1 MADLKVIE
9 NELVPVYETDK
20 GVKVVNGRDLH
31 RVLESKQDFSTWVK
45 KRLSECDAVENE
57 DFDRFHKKMEA
68 NNATM
73 IDYTIKLDT
82 AKEMAML
89 ERNDKGKQV
98 RKYFIQVEEKY
109 KQTAININQ
118 LSPELQMFNQ
128 IFQQVAKTEL
138 EQKKLAERA
147 DQQEKNMKT
156 IIDTFK
162 GTDSDVGTEKWVNRC
177 ISKIA
182 ESDDF
187 SYSFGNKYAAARN
200 CFYNKGKSLECFVS
214 YEPAMTLFN
223 EWLKQLFA
231 ESEGKDGKGLFPV
244 SCVFSTDLHS
254 VGQYI
259 QESGSKL
266 MFETVMQ
273 FARPQSDYM
282 IGAEEGNIDGLNFLA
297 GKEMSYV
304 NEKARQGTLLAHTAG
319 GVGNF
324 VLEIDALDAENMG
337 YMIYFFEK
345 VCAVSGYML
354 GVNPFNQPGVE
365 SYKKNMFAL
374 LGKPGYESEK
384 ENLEKQL
391 GLC

>member
-1 MADLKVIE
+1 VVDIVIISPFGVIVNTERRFFMADLKIIE
-9 NELVPVYETDK
+9 NELVPVYETEK
-20 GVKVVNGRDLH
+20 GIKVVYGKDLH
-31 RVLESKQDFSTWVK
+31 KSLAVKTDFSTWVK
-45 KRLSECDAVENE
+45 RRLSECDAEEKE
-57 DFDRFHKKMEA
+57 DFDLLPKIEEQVTGSKHTIE
-68 NNATM
+68 
-73 IDYTIKLDT
+73 YLIKLDT

-200 CFYNKGKSLECFVS
+200 ES
-214 YEPAMTLFN
+214 YRRLSDRAGCRLDQ
-223 EWLKQLFA
+223 QLRNA
-231 ESEGKDGKGLFPV
+231 IS
-244 SCVFSTDLHS
+244 
-254 VGQYI
+254 
-259 QESGSKL
+259 
-266 MFETVMQ
+266 
-273 FARPQSDYM
+273 R
-282 IGAEEGNIDGLNFLA
+282 AEERGCTKAQTNQINKLSVIMQNKRLKEIYVSVI
-297 GKEMSYV
+297 KEMMIAYRV
-304 NEKARQGTLLAHTAG
+304 
-319 GVGNF
+319 
-324 VLEIDALDAENMG
+324 EIA
-337 YMIYFFEK
+337 
-345 VCAVSGYML
+345 
-354 GVNPFNQPGVE
+354 
-365 SYKKNMFAL
+365 
-374 LGKPGYESEK
+374 
-384 ENLEKQL
+384 
-391 GLC
+391 

>member
-1 MADLKVIE
+1 MADLKIIE

-31 RVLESKQDFSTWVK
+31 RALESKQDFSTWVK

-73 IDYTIKLDT
+73 IDYIIKLDT

-147 DQQEKNMKT
+147 DQQEKNIKT

-200 CFYNKGKSLECFVS
+200 ES
-214 YEPAMTLFN
+214 YRRLSDRAGCRLDQ
-223 EWLKQLFA
+223 QLRNA
-231 ESEGKDGKGLFPV
+231 IS
-244 SCVFSTDLHS
+244 
-254 VGQYI
+254 
-259 QESGSKL
+259 
-266 MFETVMQ
+266 
-273 FARPQSDYM
+273 R
-282 IGAEEGNIDGLNFLA
+282 AEERGCTKAQTNQINKLSVIMQNKRLKDIYVSVI
-297 GKEMSYV
+297 KEMMIAYRV
-304 NEKARQGTLLAHTAG
+304 
-319 GVGNF
+319 
-324 VLEIDALDAENMG
+324 EIA
-337 YMIYFFEK
+337 
-345 VCAVSGYML
+345 
-354 GVNPFNQPGVE
+354 
-365 SYKKNMFAL
+365 
-374 LGKPGYESEK
+374 
-384 ENLEKQL
+384 
-391 GLC
+391 

>member
-9 NELVPVYETDK
+9 NELVPVYETST
-20 GVKVVNGRDLH
+20 GEKVVYGSELH
-31 RVLESKQDFSTWVK
+31 RVLGVRSKFADWIKNRFNDCEALENTDFEAFSK
-45 KRLSECDAVENE
+45 NLENGG
-57 DFDRFHKKMEA
+57 RTK
-68 NNATM
+68 
-73 IDYTIKLDT
+73 DYLIKLDT

-118 LSPELQMFNQ
+118 LSPELQMFNK

-200 CFYNKGKSLECFVS
+200 ES
-214 YEPAMTLFN
+214 YRRLSDRAGCRLDQ
-223 EWLKQLFA
+223 QLRNA
-231 ESEGKDGKGLFPV
+231 IS
-244 SCVFSTDLHS
+244 
-254 VGQYI
+254 
-259 QESGSKL
+259 
-266 MFETVMQ
+266 
-273 FARPQSDYM
+273 R
-282 IGAEEGNIDGLNFLA
+282 AEERGCTKAQTNQINKLSVIMQNKRLKEIYVSVI
-297 GKEMSYV
+297 KEMMIAYRV
-304 NEKARQGTLLAHTAG
+304 
-319 GVGNF
+319 
-324 VLEIDALDAENMG
+324 EIA
-337 YMIYFFEK
+337 
-345 VCAVSGYML
+345 
-354 GVNPFNQPGVE
+354 
-365 SYKKNMFAL
+365 
-374 LGKPGYESEK
+374 
-384 ENLEKQL
+384 
-391 GLC
+391 